1 MLTLRQIEVIRAIVM
16 AGTVKGAADFLGVSA
31 PGISRVMKHAEAQ
44 LGVRLFTRRHGRF
57 SPTTEAQGVFNQIN
71 EIFSKVENLQF
82 SIDRLARGASS
93 EFSFASVPSLSQYI
107 LPRAVRTLRLQ
118 FPELRMS
125 VNVLKIEEAIDY
137 LLLQKGEVVAMSYKV
152 DHPGLVSHQ
161 LGVGKL
167 VAIVPRQHA
176 LASRREISLAQLI
189 EYPLIGIEPKDPYG
203 KILASGFVESGLP
216 FELSIRA
223 RFAQTM
229 CSLVANDLGVA
240 VIDEFSVASRNIPG
254 IRVLPLVDAPSF
266 KTYAVLNAEVP
277 RSIFADRLIEALRHE
292 MRSINAAP
300 ESQDA
305 TSHRRA
311 AGATK

>member
-1 MLTLRQIEVIRAIVM
+1 MLTLRQIEVIRAIMM
-16 AGTVKGAADFLGVSA
+16 AGTVKGAAGFLGVSA

-57 SPTTEAQGVFNQIN
+57 SPTMEAQGVFNQIN

-93 EFSFASVPSLSQYI
+93 EFSFASVPSLSQHI
-107 LPRAVRTLRLQ
+107 MPRAVRTLRHA
-118 FPELRMS
+118 FPELKMS
-125 VNVLKIEEAIDY
+125 INVLKIEEAIDY
-137 LLLQKGEVVAMSYKV
+137 LLLKKGEVVAMSYKI

-167 VAIVPRQHA
+167 VAVVPHQHA
-176 LASRREISLAQLI
+176 LASRRDVSLADLI
-189 EYPLIGIEPKDPYG
+189 EYPLIGIEPNDPYG
-203 KILASGFVESGLP
+203 RILASGFVDNGLP
-216 FELSIRA
+216 FELAIRA

-240 VIDEFSVASRNIPG
+240 VLDEFSVASRNIPG
-254 IRVLPLVDAPSF
+254 VRVLPLVEATSF

-277 RSIFADRLIEALRHE
+277 RSIFADHLIEALKHE
-292 MRSINAAP
+292 MRANGAGLDEADTLP
-300 ESQDA
+300 
-305 TSHRRA
+305 RRA
-311 AGATK
+311 GGRAR